1 MILIEQFNNSDI
13 IVSIAKTVN
22 RVVGK
27 KVLINFNLTI
37 INEFLMN
44 CAVS

>member
-1 MILIEQFNNSDI
+1 MILIEQLNNSDI

-27 KVLINFNLTI
+27 RFQLILI
-37 INEFLMN
+37 
-44 CAVS
+44 

>member
-1 MILIEQFNNSDI
+1 MILIEQLNNSDI